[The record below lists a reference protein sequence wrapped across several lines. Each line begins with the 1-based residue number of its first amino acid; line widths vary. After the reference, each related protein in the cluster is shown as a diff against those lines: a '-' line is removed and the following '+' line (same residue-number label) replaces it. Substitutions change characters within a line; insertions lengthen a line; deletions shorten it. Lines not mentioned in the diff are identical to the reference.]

1 MDIYSLSGRFLRL
14 LEAERA
20 HSLTIRALSLGLGP
34 HYAPPARPALR
45 QQLFGL
51 DFPNP
56 IGLAAGFD
64 KNAQVPDAMLR
75 TGFGF
80 VETGTV
86 TPRAQ
91 PGNPRPRIFRLPEDD
106 AVINRLGF
114 NNRGLAF
121 YKARLL
127 KRRNRPG
134 IVGANIGA
142 NKDSNNRIAD
152 YFTAFEAL
160 NGCADYFTV
169 NVSSPNTP
177 GLRGLQEPEM
187 LRELLHGLSTIRA
200 RLPHKPPILLKIAP
214 DLDRDGRQEVA
225 HVARDSAI
233 DGLIVSNTT
242 IGGRKSL
249 KSPHRGEQGGL
260 SGKPLFTLSTEV
272 LSDMYRLTEGEL
284 PLIGVGGV
292 GSGND
297 AYRKIRAGA
306 SLVQLYTAMIYEG
319 PALIPAI
326 LDTLA
331 ALLERDG
338 FANIAEAVGADHN
351 R

>member
-1 MDIYSLSGRFLRL
+1 MGIYALSGRLLRL

-20 HSLTIRALSLGLGP
+20 HTLTIGALSLGLGP
-34 HYAPPARPALR
+34 HYRLPASAALR

-56 IGLAAGFD
+56 VGLAAGFD
-64 KNAQVPDAMLR
+64 KNAAVPDAMLAM
-75 TGFGF
+75 GFGF

-91 PGNPRPRIFRLPEDD
+91 AGNPRPRIFRLPEDG

-114 NNRGLAF
+114 NNKGLAP
-121 YKARLL
+121 YKERLL

-142 NKDSNNRIAD
+142 NKDSENRIAD
-152 YFTAFEAL
+152 YFTAFEVL

-187 LRELLHGLSTIRA
+187 LRELLHGLSNSRA
-200 RLPHKPPILLKIAP
+200 KLPHKPPILLKIAP
-214 DLDRDGRQEVA
+214 DLDRDGRQEIA
-225 HVARDSAI
+225 NVARDSAI

-242 IGGRKSL
+242 IGGRKTL

-260 SGKPLFTLSTEV
+260 SGKPLFALSTEV
-272 LSDMYRLTEGEL
+272 LSDMYRRTDGTL
-284 PLIGVGGV
+284 PLIGVGGIA
-292 GSGND
+292 SGED

-306 SLVQLYTAMIYEG
+306 SLVQLYTAMTFAG
-319 PALIPAI
+319 PQLIPAI
-326 LDTLA
+326 IGDLATLLD
-331 ALLERDG
+331 RDG
-338 FANIAEAVGADHN
+338 FANIRDAVGADH
-351 R
+351 RH

>member
-1 MDIYSLSGRFLRL
+1 MGIYSLAGHFLRL

-20 HSLTIRALSLGLGP
+20 HTLTIRALSLGLGP
-34 HYAPPARPALR
+34 QYTLR
-45 QQLFGL
+45 AQPTLHQQLFGL

-56 IGLAAGFD
+56 VGLAAGFD
-64 KNAQVPDAMLR
+64 KNAEVPDAMLQ

-91 PGNPRPRIFRLPEDD
+91 PGNPRPRIFRLPEDG

-114 NNRGLAF
+114 NNQGLAP

-127 KRRNRPG
+127 KRQNRPG

-142 NKDSNNRIAD
+142 NKDSENRIAD

-187 LRELLHGLSTIRA
+187 LRELLHGLSACRA
-200 RLPHKPPILLKIAP
+200 KLPHKPPILLKIAP
-214 DLDRDGRQEVA
+214 DLAPNGRQEVA

-249 KSPHRGEQGGL
+249 KSRHRDEQGGL

-284 PLIGVGGV
+284 PLIGVGGIA
-292 GSGND
+292 SGED

-306 SLVQLYTAMIYEG
+306 SLVQLYTAMTYAG

-331 ALLERDG
+331 ALLDRDG
-338 FANIAEAVGADHN
+338 FANIADAVGADHH